1 MSHLALQEVNEF
13 VEQYQISN
21 PKPWAKQG
29 QQLYDNLMQFI
40 DSNGFDGRYDSKSL
54 IDYASF
60 GPKLEPNDEQQ
71 YFKQYAG
78 SKEMLELI
86 PNYFETDL
94 VLQAAWNN
102 IFDID
107 SEQMNLQMMCAEF
120 YGTMD

>member
-1 MSHLALQEVNEF
+1 M
-13 VEQYQISN
+13 EQYQIDS
-21 PKPWAKQG
+21 PKPWTKSG
-29 QQLYDNLMQFI
+29 QQLYDGLMQFI
-40 DSNGFDGRYDSKSL
+40 DSNGFDGRYDSSNL

-78 SKEMLELI
+78 SKEMLDLI

-107 SEQMNLQMMCAEF
+107 SE
-120 YGTMD
+120 

>member
-1 MSHLALQEVNEF
+1 
-13 VEQYQISN
+13 
-21 PKPWAKQG
+21 
-29 QQLYDNLMQFI
+29 MQFI
-40 DSNGFDGRYDSKSL
+40 DSNGFDGRYDSNNL

-60 GPKLEPNDEQQ
+60 GPKLAPNDEQQ
-71 YFKQYAG
+71 YFRQYAG

-86 PNYFETDL
+86 PNYFEADL

-120 YGTMD
+120 YGTVDS